1 MNMQGRGATEEA
13 NGLNTT
19 ISDFTSRKINIDMR
33 VGDNNFQAVHKA
45 LRPVHVEILG
55 ADEHEVHV

>member
-33 VGDNNFQAVHKA
+33 VGDNNF
-45 LRPVHVEILG
+45 
-55 ADEHEVHV
+55 